1 MFDLNE
7 MAVFAKVVDT
17 GSFTKAADKLGLP
30 KSTVSRKISQLEER
44 LGVRLLNR
52 TTRALKPTETGRAY
66 YHHCAKMVD
75 EAEDANRV
83 VTKMQSEPTGML
95 RISAPLAFGEPFLQ
109 DMLEEFL
116 SLHPQISVELLL
128 DNRNVDLVEE
138 EFDAAF
144 RVGPLADSSFVA
156 RSLGRAHVYICASP
170 EYLRLNGVPR
180 TPQDLHDHAIVRHP
194 VAGWELQGPDG
205 IELLELKSR
214 MVVNDMSLIK
224 SLLTR
229 GMGIGIV
236 PGALGEAEFTSG
248 ALVPLLLDYPLT
260 EKEMYLIYPSR
271 KQPPS
276 KLVSFIEFVM
286 DRCRPDAPWSKDIEF
301 ANIP

>member
-1 MFDLNE
+1 MGIIFSSFVIKSNTKSCKVLLSSPPTL
-7 MAVFAKVVDT
+7 VFSLFFAEVSTTFIVFTLAEGLVV
-17 GSFTKAADKLGLP
+17 KALVIFEEP
-30 KSTVSRKISQLEER
+30 LE
-44 LGVRLLNR
+44 
-52 TTRALKPTETGRAY
+52 
-66 YHHCAKMVD
+66 
-75 EAEDANRV
+75 
-83 VTKMQSEPTGML
+83 
-95 RISAPLAFGEPFLQ
+95 
-109 DMLEEFL
+109 
-116 SLHPQISVELLL
+116 
-128 DNRNVDLVEE
+128 EE

-156 RSLGRAHVYICASP
+156 RGLGKAHLYICASP

-194 VAGWELQGPDG
+194 VEVWELQGSDG
-205 IELLELKSR
+205 VELLELKSR

-248 ALVPLLLDYPLT
+248 ALVPLLLDFPLT

-286 DRCRPDAPWSKDIEF
+286 ERCRPDAPWSKDIEF